1 MEYIIKIV
9 KSLEDSGLLLKGITE
24 KIQNEVKK
32 QKEGFLSML
41 LGTLGADLLGNIL
54 ACKGVIATSQGRGIN
69 RVGEGIVTAGYGNNK
84 KGKKQQNGILMPIHP
99 LTNFEIQK
107 YYQNEPRFNGVYS
120 RDNLPKI
127 KDGVYVINLDKYSD
141 TGTHWVAL
149 YVHNNN
155 VIYFDSFSVE
165 HIVKEIKT
173 LFSLVLC
180 L

>member
-1 MEYIIKIV
+1 
-9 KSLEDSGLLLKGITE
+9 
-24 KIQNEVKK
+24 
-32 QKEGFLSML
+32 
-41 LGTLGADLLGNIL
+41 
-54 ACKGVIATSQGRGIN
+54 
-69 RVGEGIVTAGYGNNK
+69 
-84 KGKKQQNGILMPIHP
+84 MPPHP